1 MAEAWEENVFHIF
14 QGGTGKQQLATDENK
29 MLGNEEIRNIKEL
42 ELIKSMI
49 KALLF
54 FFKKKTALFKRDQW
68 LRTGQNKVESTK
80 LNTL

>member
-54 FFKKKTALFKRDQW
+54 KKKKKTALFKRDQW

>member
-29 MLGNEEIRNIKEL
+29 MLGNEEIRNTKEL

-49 KALLF
+49 KALL
-54 FFKKKTALFKRDQW
+54 
-68 LRTGQNKVESTK
+68 
-80 LNTL
+80 